1 MQVGDLV
8 QMPRMKKLGKTLGVV
23 IEIEDKSD
31 HFVRVCWG
39 EYGTF
44 WTMRKLLKKFTK
56 EEHIKEQSSIQSV
69 QNGYEFLWEC
79 IKCGWLK
86 WSQHAIR
93 KCAACGGKTKDIPRA
108 SRRDQPPEK

>member
-1 MQVGDLV
+1 
-8 QMPRMKKLGKTLGVV
+8 MKKLGKTLGVV

-56 EEHIKEQSSIQSV
+56 EEHIKEQSSI
-69 QNGYEFLWEC
+69 
-79 IKCGWLK
+79 
-86 WSQHAIR
+86 
-93 KCAACGGKTKDIPRA
+93 
-108 SRRDQPPEK
+108 